1 MTAVAAPARTAA
13 EVARL
18 LDLPPPTAE
27 QAAVVEAPLAP
38 QLVVAGA
45 GSGKTETMASRVVWL
60 VANGLVAPDAVLGL
74 TFTRKAAGE
83 LSERLTRRLRTLARV
98 RPRERE
104 QADPVA
110 PDALPRVATY
120 NAYAASLVA
129 DHGLRLGLEP
139 GARLLGEAATWQLAH
154 EVVESWDATA
164 LEEVDYALDTLVG
177 AVLAL
182 AGQCA
187 EHLRDPADLAGLV
200 DAVEAR
206 LGSLPKDDK
215 GGAAV
220 APGSST
226 DLGRVLRS
234 LRTRRALVPL
244 LQAYAARKR
253 DLGVLDFGDQVALAA
268 RLARVPEV
276 AAAERAQYAVVLLD
290 EYQDTSHAQLA
301 LLSSL
306 FADGHAVTAVGDP
319 HQSIYGWR
327 GASAGNLT
335 AFRDTFRD
343 GAGAPARV
351 DGLSTS
357 WRNPQVV
364 LDLANAVSAPLAA
377 AAHGVPVQPLRP
389 RADAPVGAV
398 RVAWH
403 DTTDDE
409 VADLADRLR
418 EVWSGPGA
426 TTVAVLCRQRAQ
438 FPAIEKALRD
448 RGVPVEVVGLG
459 GLLHR
464 PEVADVVATLRVL
477 HDPLRGDAL
486 VRLLTGP
493 RWRLGPRDLVAL
505 GAWARRLARPDDEPR
520 ASARDA
526 GEGDQPVHD
535 PDVVDESSVV
545 EALDALPPTGWT
557 SPAGHAFSPAARERL
572 QHLAAE
578 LRRLRGAVDLSLPE
592 LVVEVERALLLD
604 VELAAGGAPGAPAA
618 RAQLDAFADVA
629 ARFHDSSE
637 RPSLGAFLAWL
648 RAAETRERGLEQA
661 DTTDVT
667 GHDDDAASV
676 LDEVQV
682 NPNAVQVLTVHAAK
696 GLEWDVVA
704 VPGLVEEKFPA
715 GRTSKGQD
723 SASGWL
729 TPIGTLPYELR
740 GDAGA
745 LPTFPWR
752 SVAHLKAAQAAV
764 AEHKL
769 ACGSHEVEEE
779 RRLAYVAVTRARAR
793 LLLSGASWGTRQKP
807 LRPSRFLVEAVAALT
822 GDPRAE
828 LVGCTP
834 ERLDDV
840 PEGPNPL
847 QAVQPV
853 APWPPAPDPDADVLR
868 RAAEAVRA
876 ARGAEAL
883 GQLALVPADGEVAAL
898 ADEVDRLLAEREVL
912 RRGATEVVLPEHLS
926 ASRAV
931 RLARDPA
938 ELALALRRPVPA
950 EPREQARLG
959 TTFHEWVEQHL
970 RSHALLD
977 LDELAG
983 GEADEAAPPQLEAL
997 QQAFLESEWA
1007 SREVLD
1013 VEVDLETSVAGTV
1026 LRGRIDAVFRD
1037 GTGPDGR
1044 PRFVVVDWK
1053 TGGVPTGDDL
1063 RAARVQLAV
1072 YRLAWARLHGVPP
1085 ADVRAAFVHVA
1096 AGRTVWLDDEGDQEL
1111 LEQVLGAVPRE
1122 RGGG

>member
-18 LDLPPPTAE
+18 LDLPPPTDE
-27 QAAVVEAPLAP
+27 QAVVVQAPLAP

-83 LSERLTRRLRTLARV
+83 LSERLTRRLRALARV
-98 RPRERE
+98 LPRDDG
-104 QADPVA
+104 AGAPTA

-206 LGSLPKDDK
+206 LVSLPKDDR
-215 GGAAV
+215 GGAA
-220 APGSST
+220 AGPTPSS

-244 LQAYAARKR
+244 LQAYARRKR
-253 DLGVLDFGDQVALAA
+253 DLGVLDFGDQVGLAA

-343 GAGAPARV
+343 LSGEPARV

-357 WRNPQVV
+357 WRNPRVV
-364 LDLANAVSAPLAA
+364 LELANTVPAPLAA
-377 AAHGVPVQPLRP
+377 GGVPVRPLRP
-389 RADAPVGAV
+389 RADAPDGRV

-403 DTTDDE
+403 DTVDAE
-409 VADLADRLR
+409 VDDLADRLHA
-418 EVWSGPGA
+418 VWSAPGA

-438 FPAIEKALRD
+438 FPAVEKALRE

-477 HDPLRGDAL
+477 HDPLRGEAL

-520 ASARDA
+520 PGGRERAD
-526 GEGDQPVHD
+526 GDQPVHD

-545 EALDALPPTGWT
+545 EALDALPPPGWT
-557 SPAGHAFSPAARERL
+557 SPAGHAFSAAARERL

-604 VELAAGGAPGAPAA
+604 VELAAAGAPGAPAA
-618 RAQLDAFADVA
+618 RSQLDAFADVA

-637 RPSLGAFLAWL
+637 RPTLGAFLAWL

-661 DTTDVT
+661 ETDVT

-682 NPNAVQVLTVHAAK
+682 NPHAVQVLTVHAAK

-740 GDAGA
+740 GDAAA
-745 LPTFPWR
+745 LPSWPWR
-752 SVAHLKAAQAAV
+752 SVAHVKEAAAAV
-764 AEHKL
+764 AAHKL
-769 ACGSHEVEEE
+769 DCGAHEVEEE
-779 RRLAYVAVTRARAR
+779 RRLAYVAVTRARHL
-793 LLLSGASWGTRQKP
+793 LLLSGAWWGTRQKP
-807 LRPSRFLVEAVAALT
+807 MRPSRFLREAVAALAA
-822 GDPRAE
+822 DPRAE
-828 LVGCTP
+828 LVGCLP
-834 ERLDDV
+834 ERLDAV

-847 QAVQPV
+847 QAVQQV
-853 APWPPAPDPDADVLR
+853 QPWPPPPDPAAAVLR

-876 ARGAEAL
+876 ARGAVAV
-883 GQLALVPADGEVAAL
+883 GQLALVPADPDVARL
-898 ADEVDRLLAEREVL
+898 SDEVDRLLAERAVL
-912 RRGATEVVLPEHLS
+912 RRGAAEVVLPEHLS

-938 ELALALRRPVPA
+938 ELALALRRPVPV

-970 RSHALLD
+970 RSQALLD
-977 LDELAG
+977 LNDLAG
-983 GEADEAAPPQLEAL
+983 GGDTDEAAAPQLEAL
-997 QQAFLESEWA
+997 QEAFLATEWA
-1007 SREVLD
+1007 AREVLD
-1013 VEVDLETSVAGTV
+1013 VEVDLETSVGGTV
-1026 LRGRIDAVFRD
+1026 LRGRIDAVFAD

-1053 TGGVPTGDDL
+1053 TGPVPTGDDL

-1072 YRLAWARLHGVPP
+1072 YRLAWARLHGVAPG
-1085 ADVRAAFVHVA
+1085 DVRAAFVHVA
-1096 AGRTVWLDDEGDQEL
+1096 AGRTVWLDDDDDQQL
-1111 LEQVLGAVPRE
+1111 LEQVLAAVPRE
-1122 RGGG
+1122 G